1 MRDLKRN
8 KQTIWYSLLNVSTD
22 TDEWGNTEDVKTY
35 GEPVQMDISISGNRG
50 EASQQAFGTDL
61 KYDREMSTHDMDCPL
76 DEYSHLW
83 LDGRSPNE
91 THNYIV
97 KAVSKTLNCIRYAI
111 EKVNVS

>member
-35 GEPVQMDISISGNRG
+35 GEPLQMDISISGNRG

-61 KYDREMSTHDMDCPL
+61 KYDREMSTHDMACPI

-83 LDGRSPNE
+83 LDGRSPDE

>member
-61 KYDREMSTHDMDCPL
+61 KYDREMSTHDMNCPI

-83 LDGRSPNE
+83 LDGRSSTE

>member
-35 GEPVQMDISISGNRG
+35 GEPIQMDISISGNRG

-61 KYDREMSTHDMDCPL
+61 KYDREMSTHDMNCPI

-83 LDGRSPNE
+83 LDGRNPNE

-97 KAVSKTLNCIRYAI
+97 KAVSKTLNSIRYAI

>member
-61 KYDREMSTHDMDCPL
+61 KYDREMSTHDMTCPI